1 MEKRDSVKK
10 EIRRYL
16 SDWKY
21 RLLLEDWNIIVQWHR
36 EMIPDHDKNAGGVIT
51 PDWRYMEATL
61 HLNLGKMKLLTKQE
75 RERMVVHEL
84 LHCLTNPLKRTGADQ
99 EELLVT
105 RLALILVPHR
115 VE

>member
-1 MEKRDSVKK
+1 MKK
-10 EIRRYL
+10 EIRGYLSEWKERLLL
-16 SDWKY
+16 SDWN
-21 RLLLEDWNIIVQWHR
+21 LHVIWHR
-36 EMIPDHDKNAGGVIT
+36 DRIEQAPRPEDAGGFIT

-84 LHCLTNPLKRTGADQ
+84 LHCLTNPLKRTGTDQ

-105 RLALILVPHR
+105 RLALILVPHKQ
-115 VE
+115 EGK